1 MRAPWWRARRR
12 AEVSG
17 SAKRAAL
24 YRKLAASPEL
34 YQRFQ
39 DEARLIATLRHPHI
53 VPITDF
59 DRDDNGIPFFVMDL
73 LEGENLQQRL
83 KHKEMLPLSQSL
95 EILQQVGS
103 ALSAARMAS
112 VSAMAYSQNSAHSF
126 GCVRRVARR
135 SLRCNCRTNRRRRC
149 RCVRA

>member
-1 MRAPWWRARRR
+1 MTNRDKNIVGEVLAKTYRIERFLGVGTIGTVYVARHVR
-12 AEVSG
+12 SG
-17 SAKRAAL
+17 GL
-24 YRKLAASPEL
+24 YAVKVLHRKLAASPEL

-83 KHKEMLPLSQSL
+83 KHPKSL
-95 EILQQVGS
+95 
-103 ALSAARMAS
+103 
-112 VSAMAYSQNSAHSF
+112 
-126 GCVRRVARR
+126 RVAR
-135 SLRCNCRTNRRRRC
+135 SLVERWWWGQRLAHKRF
-149 RCVRA
+149 